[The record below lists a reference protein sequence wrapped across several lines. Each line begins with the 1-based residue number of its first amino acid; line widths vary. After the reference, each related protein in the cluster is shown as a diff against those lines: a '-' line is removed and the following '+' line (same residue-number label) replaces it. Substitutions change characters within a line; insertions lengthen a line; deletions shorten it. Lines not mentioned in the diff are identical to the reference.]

1 MEGYRERKPVG
12 NEGFENAGIM
22 SKKKTCFSIMLRD
35 LKYSIPYGFTLLEL
49 LVVLIIISLM
59 SVLVVPQFAG
69 SLARMNLQ
77 TASKKISASLR
88 YARSQAASE
97 KIIYVAIF
105 NFEKDRLSIMSGE
118 KASDLPVLDRT
129 QTGESIAIE
138 EDLSDGEKPVIRSR
152 SYDLPDGIKLE
163 KGVSG
168 EGEIDSGLFEIVFFP
183 TGSSSGG
190 DVILVNDQGKRYKIS
205 VDFITGGVRLGE
217 LDEPA

>member
-1 MEGYRERKPVG
+1 
-12 NEGFENAGIM
+12 
-22 SKKKTCFSIMLRD
+22 MLRD

-69 SLARMNLQ
+69 SLARMNLK

-97 KIIYVAIF
+97 KITYVAIF
-105 NFEKDRLSIMSGE
+105 DFEKDRLSIITGE
-118 KASDLPVLDRT
+118 KESDLPVLDRT
-129 QTGESIAIE
+129 QTGESMTME
-138 EDLSDGEKPVIRSR
+138 EDLSNGEKPVIRSK

-168 EGEIDSGLFEIVFFP
+168 KDEIDSGLFEIAFFP

-190 DVILVNDQGKRYKIS
+190 YVILINDQEKRYKIS